1 MSTYVQKISENRFN
15 YFCEKARERF
25 NRDCEKIPCDAKWQR
40 IKYNSCYVVK
50 VRDNVF
56 LKSYNTIVAQY
67 NIFTHNLKVYDYYS
81 ATTCQHV
88 GKFERFISEN
98 GYDIFV
104 KTFLYKRNDR
114 IASIDYDFDCT
125 TKWYKSLNN
134 K

>member
-1 MSTYVQKISENRFN
+1 MMYDVQKISENQFN
-15 YFCEKARERF
+15 YFCEKAREKF
-25 NRDCEKIPCDAKWQR
+25 NKDCEKIPSDAKWQR

-50 VRDNVF
+50 VRDKVF

-67 NIFTHNLKVYDYYS
+67 DIFAHNLKVYDYYS
-81 ATTCQHV
+81 ATTSQHV

-114 IASIDYDFDCT
+114 IASIDYDFGCI
-125 TKWYKSLNN
+125 TKWYKSL

>member
-1 MSTYVQKISENRFN
+1 MKTNIIKISENEFN

-25 NRDCEKIPCDAKWQR
+25 NKDCEKIPYDAKWQR

-50 VRDNVF
+50 VRDYVF

-67 NIFTHNLKVYDYYS
+67 NTFSRHLKIYDYYS

-88 GKFERFISEN
+88 SKFQRFLREN
-98 GYDIFV
+98 GYDILV
-104 KTFLYKRNDR
+104 KAYLYKRNDR
-114 IASIDYDFDCT
+114 IAGIDYDFEHII
-125 TKWYKSLNN
+125 KWYKSLN